1 MSTNIL
7 KKQRRKK
14 RPPPLFL
21 ALLPVPPKCHALRPP
36 LHRLLSPL
44 LSLPALLPQKTSSAV
59 TNDQLTKFLG
69 LVVYFRVCGS
79 GTSVT
84 GSPRGDL
91 GCLRTHQ
98 KAGLGIAWRE
108 RAFPAS
114 RRNELEHFPTGHL
127 CWSPESLGPSC
138 CHPSL
143 LGQRKKGA
151 SESWT
156 SRHLMRGNAKG
167 RLGQHLCFAG
177 LWSPA
182 RSHSCP
188 ALLPSLQ
195 DSVQRPYFFLKKVYK
210 PKC

>member
-21 ALLPVPPKCHALRPP
+21 ALLPVPPKRHALWPP

-59 TNDQLTKFLG
+59 TSDQLTKFLG

-91 GCLRTHQ
+91 GCLRTRQ
-98 KAGLGIAWRE
+98 KAGRGIAWRE

-114 RRNELEHFPTGHL
+114 RRNDLEHFPTRASVL
-127 CWSPESLGPSC
+127 EPRIIGP
-138 CHPSL
+138 
-143 LGQRKKGA
+143 K
-151 SESWT
+151 
-156 SRHLMRGNAKG
+156 
-167 RLGQHLCFAG
+167 
-177 LWSPA
+177 
-182 RSHSCP
+182 
-188 ALLPSLQ
+188 LLPSVSSWTKEKRGQ
-195 DSVQRPYFFLKKVYK
+195 
-210 PKC
+210 